1 MGGKRTL
8 SCLELTPQGRPLSV
22 AATTG
27 HHAGPRS
34 SYMPPAGFQM
44 IEIAL
49 FSDGACALTAVG
61 LCGESL
67 RDRVRARRQ
76 LPGGCRVTP
85 AFTFPVIPDA
95 IPAV

>member
-8 SCLELTPQGRPLSV
+8 SCLELTPQGRPSLSV

-34 SYMPPAGFQM
+34 SYMPPARFSE

-49 FSDGACALTAVG
+49 FSDEFSDGACGVGAL
-61 LCGESL
+61 
-67 RDRVRARRQ
+67 
-76 LPGGCRVTP
+76 
-85 AFTFPVIPDA
+85 
-95 IPAV
+95 